1 MRIVEMDLPDD
12 MIGVYAI
19 SAVDEP
25 AIEENFIALSKQG
38 KKSQYA
44 LAKIDEEKRLLI
56 GAALIPNKQ
65 IYRQEEGTDGYYMY
79 FPKSVVYKA
88 AHNFLINGMQSNH
101 TVQHDKKVEGLTV
114 VESWL
119 IEDEK
124 QDKAYKYGFDLPVGT
139 WMMAVKVNNDEVWQ
153 EVKAGKLKGFSIEAY
168 FAEKMTMKSEVTEKD
183 VLQEL
188 QSVISKIDKIANQ

>member
-1 MRIVEMDLPDD
+1 MRIVEMELPDD

-25 AIEENFIALSKQG
+25 AIEENFVALSKH
-38 KKSQYA
+38 KKSQYQ
-44 LAKIDEEKRLLI
+44 LAKVDEEKRLLV

-65 IYRQEEGTDGYYMY
+65 IYRQEEGSEGYYMY
-79 FPKSVVYKA
+79 FPQSVVTKA

-101 TVQHDKKVEGLTV
+101 TVQHEKKVEGLTV

-119 IEDEK
+119 IEDDK
-124 QDKAYKYGFDLPVGT
+124 KDKAYKYGFELPVGT

-153 EVKAGKLKGFSIEAY
+153 EVKSGKLKGFSIEAY
-168 FAEKMTMKSEVTEKD
+168 FAEKMAMKKEITEQDVYKELKD
-183 VLQEL
+183 VL
-188 QSVISKIDKIANQ
+188 SKIDKYAKG